1 MEFPKE
7 GSVFDHCFNLSEG
20 VSKETNSLAISKSL
34 QLRANIPQVSA
45 MFKISVFLL
54 CFSVKIIVLVFELTQ
69 FHFFSLLEVKF

>member
-20 VSKETNSLAISKSL
+20 VSKETSCNPCLGIGKSL

-45 MFKISVFLL
+45 VFKTDVD
-54 CFSVKIIVLVFELTQ
+54 
-69 FHFFSLLEVKF
+69 